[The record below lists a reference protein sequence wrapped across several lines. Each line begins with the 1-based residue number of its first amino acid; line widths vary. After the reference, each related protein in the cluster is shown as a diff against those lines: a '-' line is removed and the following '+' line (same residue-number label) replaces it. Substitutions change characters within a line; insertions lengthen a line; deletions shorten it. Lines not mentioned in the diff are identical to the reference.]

1 MPGSPSLTTRL
12 LTPRLELR
20 ALKTTDVPALYQAL
34 KRNADHLRP
43 YSPAPAAEDRRVTL
57 TSAARQVARWRG
69 LWRSGDTYALFAWPR
84 KEAVKTIIGRLT
96 LGRITRGAFQ
106 NAYLGY
112 WIDHEREKQGLTS
125 EAVHAALEFAFGTLA
140 LHRVQAGVM
149 PHNLASIR
157 VLEKNG
163 FRKEGFAERYLQIA
177 GRWEDHVIFAITA
190 EEMGFPS
197 RTESAV

>member
-34 KRNADHLRP
+34 KGNADHLRP

-84 KEAVKTIIGRLT
+84 EEAVKTIIGRIT

-149 PHNLASIR
+149 PHNLGSIR

-197 RTESAV
+197 RVETAI

>member
-20 ALKTTDVPALYQAL
+20 ALKTRDVPALYQAL
-34 KRNADHLRP
+34 KSNADHLQP

-84 KEAVKTIIGRLT
+84 EETERTIIGRIT

-177 GRWEDHVIFAITA
+177 GRWEDHVIFALTA

-197 RTESAV
+197 RVESAV

>member
-1 MPGSPSLTTRL
+1 VPAPPSLTTRL

-20 ALKTTDVPALYQAL
+20 ALKTRDVPALYQAL
-34 KRNADHLRP
+34 KSNAEHLRSF
-43 YSPAPAAEDRRVTL
+43 SPAPAAADRRVTL
-57 TSAARQVARWRG
+57 TSVAREVAGWRSRWRG
-69 LWRSGDTYALFAWPR
+69 GDTYALFAWPR
-84 KEAVKTIIGRLT
+84 EETPRKIIGRIT

-112 WIDHEREKQGLTS
+112 WVDRERAGQGIAT

-149 PHNLASIR
+149 PHNQRSIR
-157 VLEKNG
+157 VLEKSG

-177 GRWEDHVIFAITA
+177 GRWEDHLIFAITA
-190 EEMGFPS
+190 EEMGFPR

>member
-1 MPGSPSLTTRL
+1 MPAPPSLTTRL

-34 KRNADHLRP
+34 KRNAEHLRP
-43 YSPAPAAEDRRVTL
+43 YSPAPPAEDRRVTL
-57 TSAARQVARWRG
+57 TSAARQVARWRS
-69 LWRSGDTYALFAWPR
+69 LWRSGDTFALFAWPR
-84 KEAVKTIIGRLT
+84 EGSARTIIGRLT

-112 WIDHEREKQGLTS
+112 WIDHEREAQGLTS

-149 PHNLASIR
+149 PHNLGSIR